1 MVGMPAIHLDQAV
14 NAAIMGLGKLF
25 SQYRMALYEFAFAS
39 FLEVMLLGNFRQAYL
54 DQVAEKVRE
63 YNQHYQIQF
72 SKCHDMIKKFSAES
86 VETKV
91 LAGIGNAGKALGKLI
106 SSVPVLAQ
114 GPVDQWLQNSGE
126 KLLQSNDEK
135 IARTVSMFTAEE
147 KIGSE
152 IFIDSIKNV
161 GVISN
166 QTKAIMFDGDALYIS
181 CFVPGFSYSIC

>member
-1 MVGMPAIHLDQAV
+1 MVA
-14 NAAIMGLGKLF
+14 
-25 SQYRMALYEFAFAS
+25 
-39 FLEVMLLGNFRQAYL
+39 
-54 DQVAEKVRE
+54 KVQDYSE
-63 YNQHYQIQF
+63 HYQIHF
-72 SKCHDMIKKFSAES
+72 SKCHDMIKKFSADS

-91 LAGIGNAGKALGKLI
+91 LAGIGNAGKALGKFI

-114 GPVDQWLQNSGE
+114 GPVDEWLQDSGE

-135 IARTVSMFTAEE
+135 VARTVAMFTADE

-166 QTKAIMFDGDALYIS
+166 QTTDILFDGDALYLA
-181 CFVPGFSYSIC
+181 VA